1 MLVFPTTLHSDARV
15 LEVSLTDGPDRN
27 GNNFTNYTY
36 PTQSIGAAPSAGH
49 TRHIL
54 AVAISDSDDS
64 PGQSIS
70 AITYSP
76 DGIVAYT
83 TMTALISGHDNFNT
97 WGYNAMMSIAEFPT
111 GTTQYFR
118 VTTTAGT
125 QSNMNLAVYRLIDL
139 RSATAIDSAYS
150 GAAGNDAE
158 FVTLNLDVYG
168 GGVVI
173 MAAQTIRSS
182 PMSSLSPVDSS
193 TFNNNESVIVGH
205 KALATFQDEYA
216 VTATPTLLP
225 PFVPVV
231 DMNFIAVSLF

>member
-36 PTQSIGAAPSAGH
+36 VDMALGAAPSAGH

-64 PGQSIS
+64 PNQSIT

-83 TMTALISGHDNFNT
+83 TMTELISSHDVHSG
-97 WGYNAMMSIAEFPT
+97 WGYNAMISIAEFPT

-118 VTTTAGT
+118 VTTSAGT
-125 QSNMNLAVYRLIDL
+125 QSNMNLAIYRLIDL
-139 RSATAIDSAYS
+139 RSTTPVDTAAS

-158 FVTLNLDVYG
+158 FVTLNLDVNG

-173 MAAQTIRSS
+173 MAAETIRSS
-182 PMSSLSPVDSS
+182 PMSSLSPVTSS

-205 KALATFQDEYA
+205 KTLETFQDEYA
-216 VTATPTLLP
+216 VTATPVLAP
-225 PFVPVV
+225 PFVPTA